1 MTDTPKKAAA
11 KKPAARK
18 AAPGD
23 GARKSSADLKAAV
36 LEAALKDA
44 AFDGFT
50 DKVLEK
56 AGASAGADKVELARL
71 FPDGP
76 VSLIEFY
83 SHSVDTE
90 MEKRLAGM
98 DLAAMKIRA
107 RISTA
112 ILTRLEIL
120 RPHKETARRASAAL
134 ALPVHAALAAKLLY
148 QSVDAIWR
156 AAGDTSTDFNF
167 YTKRGILAGVY
178 GSVLLRWFNDTS
190 EDEAA
195 THAFLAARI
204 ENVMQFEKF
213 KAKAK
218 EALANSA
225 SRKASKASEGVIPG
239 EHRGDRYDVR
249 EEDPGLEDRV

>member
-1 MTDTPKKAAA
+1 MPDTPKKAAP
-11 KKPAARK
+11 KKPAAQK
-18 AAPGD
+18 PEPKSD
-23 GARKSSADLKAAV
+23 ARKTNADLKAAV
-36 LEAALKDA
+36 LDAVLKDA

-56 AGASAGADKVELARL
+56 AGASAGVDKAALARL
-71 FPDGP
+71 FPNGP
-76 VSLIEFY
+76 LSLIEYF
-83 SHSVDTE
+83 SQSVDAE

-112 ILTRLEIL
+112 IKTRLEIL
-120 RPHKETARRASAAL
+120 RPNKEAARRASAFL
-134 ALPVHAALAAKLLY
+134 ALPVHAAVAAKLLY

-178 GSVLLRWFNDTS
+178 GSVLVRWFNDTS

-195 THAFLAARI
+195 TDAFLAARI

-213 KAKAK
+213 KSKAK
-218 EALANSA
+218 EALANFPA
-225 SRKASKASEGVIPG
+225 FANFAKKK
-239 EHRGDRYDVR
+239 
-249 EEDPGLEDRV
+249 